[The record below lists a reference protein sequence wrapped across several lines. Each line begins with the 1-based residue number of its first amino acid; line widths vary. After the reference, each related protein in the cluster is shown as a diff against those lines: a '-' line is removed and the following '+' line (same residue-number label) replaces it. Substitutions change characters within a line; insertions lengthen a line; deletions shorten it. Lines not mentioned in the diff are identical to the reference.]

1 MLTES
6 ERKRYHRQMII
17 SGWGEEGQAK
27 LKGTKIGVVGA
38 GGLGSPILMYLAVAG
53 FGQIIVADKDKIE
66 LSNLN
71 RQILHW
77 DKDIGRKKADSARQK
92 LQAMNPDV
100 EIVTYAEEVNGENID
115 EIFAEA
121 DALIDALDNFPSRF
135 LLNEFAVK
143 RDIPLFHGAVWGLEG
158 RVTTIIPGETPCFR
172 CIYAASPPEEVFPVV
187 GVSPA
192 LIAIIQ
198 VTEAI
203 KYFTGI
209 GELLK
214 GQLLIF
220 DGEAMMFSKV
230 RLKRDPDCPIC
241 RGI

>member
-1 MLTES
+1 
-6 ERKRYHRQMII
+6 MII
-17 SGWGEEGQAK
+17 SGWGEEGQEK
-27 LKGTKIGVVGA
+27 LKSTKIGVIGA

-53 FGQIIVADKDKIE
+53 FGKIIVADRDEIE

-77 DKDIGRKKADSARQK
+77 DKDIGRKKADSAQQK
-92 LQAMNPDV
+92 LQKMNPDV
-100 EIVTYAEEVNGENID
+100 EIAAYVGEVNEENID
-115 EIFAEA
+115 EILADV

-143 RDIPLFHGAVWGLEG
+143 HNIPLFHGAVWGLEG
-158 RVTTIIPGETPCFR
+158 RATTIIPGETPCFR
-172 CIYAASPPEEVFPVV
+172 CIYSESPPKEIFPVV

-214 GQLLIF
+214 GELLIY
-220 DGEAMMFSKV
+220 DGETMMFSKV
-230 RLKRDPDCPIC
+230 RLRRNPDCPVC
-241 RGI
+241 GGI